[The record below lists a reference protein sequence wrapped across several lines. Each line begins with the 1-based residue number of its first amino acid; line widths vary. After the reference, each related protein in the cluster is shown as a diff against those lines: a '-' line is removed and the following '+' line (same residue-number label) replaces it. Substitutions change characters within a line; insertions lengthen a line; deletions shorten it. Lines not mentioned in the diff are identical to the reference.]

1 MKVFAQSKKAG
12 FNYEILEKFEAG
24 MVLNGQEVK
33 SIKTRGLSL
42 DGTYVVVKPDGVFWV
57 GGIIPPYQP
66 GNAPLDWRNERSRQ
80 LLLRKSELKYLIG
93 KAQTRGL
100 TFVPLRLYT
109 KERYE
114 GSGKIKLEFGVAR
127 GKKKF
132 DKRESI
138 KKREVNREIART
150 FKDFNN

>member
-12 FNYEILEKFEAG
+12 FNYEIIETFEAG
-24 MVLNGQEVK
+24 LVLNGQEVK

-42 DGTYVVVKPDGVFWV
+42 DGTYVVVKPSGVFWI
-57 GGIIPPYQP
+57 GGVIPPYQP
-66 GNAPLDWRNERSRQ
+66 GNGTLDWHNERSRQ
-80 LLLRKSELKYLIG
+80 LLLRKSEIKYLMD
-93 KAQTRGL
+93 KATTRGL

-132 DKRESI
+132 DKRETI
-138 KKREVNREIART
+138 KTREVGREIART
-150 FKDFNN
+150 LKDFNN

>member
-24 MVLNGQEVK
+24 MVLNGGEVK
-33 SIKTRGLSL
+33 SIKTRGISL
-42 DGTYVVVKPDGVFWV
+42 DGTYVVVKPNGVFWI

-66 GNAPLDWRNERSRQ
+66 ANAGLDWRDERSRE
-80 LLLRKSELKYLIG
+80 LLLHKSELKHLTG
-93 KAQTRGL
+93 FAEQKGL

-132 DKRESI
+132 DKREDI
-138 KKREVNREIART
+138 KKREVTREITRT
-150 FKDFNN
+150 LKSFNN